1 MQQHLRRSTWV
12 SKLIW
17 FWQREMACPCSSHLF
32 CLQLCSDI
40 VNGLI
45 LAVFIAVV
53 KASFFDN
60 SVIQLK
66 SKLTVTW
73 SRSLRRE
80 TLCEWSLESRVYFWA
95 VLYFVYSKLF
105 PLFSYFIRKLSC
117 VCRVLISS
125 GCQVAIC
132 CAGAVLVDLLWE
144 IFSHKDTE
152 QALHFCRVYIK

>member
-1 MQQHLRRSTWV
+1 MIQQQLSQSTWV
-12 SKLIW
+12 SIKLIW

-53 KASFFDN
+53 KASFFDK
-60 SVIQLK
+60 SVIQPK
-66 SKLTVTW
+66 SKLTVNRV
-73 SRSLRRE
+73 SILE
-80 TLCEWSLESRVYFWA
+80 TRDSIWIESRVYFWA

-105 PLFSYFIRKLSC
+105 PLVRLFIRKSSC
-117 VCRVLISS
+117 VSPVLISS

-152 QALHFCRVYIK
+152 QTLHFCRV